1 MGPARRMLVVRS
13 LAALALVSALVPA
26 CGGEE
31 QPPAP
36 PPGSSAVS
44 FPSTDGIMLEG
55 RVVGEGPVAVV
66 LSHMRPADQTSWWD
80 FARDLADEG
89 YRVLTYDFR
98 GYCPG
103 GVAGCSEGDVDIE
116 AIWRDVVGAIA
127 FVRSEGARQVMLIG
141 ASMGGTASLL
151 AAAQDGTDVDAVV
164 TLSAPVSYEGLVVS
178 SDVLT
183 RVSGA
188 KLFIAGV
195 GDGSAAEAAE
205 ELYDL
210 SPPPKRV
217 EILTTDDHGTDIL
230 DGNLSGRART
240 LILDYLAQYA
250 EP

>member
-1 MGPARRMLVVRS
+1 
-13 LAALALVSALVPA
+13 
-26 CGGEE
+26 
-31 QPPAP
+31 
-36 PPGSSAVS
+36 
-44 FPSTDGIMLEG
+44 MLEG